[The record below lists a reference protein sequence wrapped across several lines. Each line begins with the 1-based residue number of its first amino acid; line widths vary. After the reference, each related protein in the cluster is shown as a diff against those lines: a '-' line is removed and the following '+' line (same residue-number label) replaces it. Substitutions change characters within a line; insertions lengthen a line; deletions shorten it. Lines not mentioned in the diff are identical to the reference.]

1 MLSSWPAAGCGCRH
15 QSVRNHLGAQNLRRA
30 IARKFHAWQKVEI
43 DPVREVTV
51 CCGSTEAMI
60 ATLLAL
66 VDPGK
71 EVIVFEPFYEN
82 YGPDAIFSG
91 SKCHSPSA
99 SSGG

>member
-1 MLSSWPAAGCGCRH
+1 
-15 QSVRNHLGAQNLRRA
+15 
-30 IARKFHAWQKVEI
+30 
-43 DPVREVTV
+43 
-51 CCGSTEAMI
+51 MI